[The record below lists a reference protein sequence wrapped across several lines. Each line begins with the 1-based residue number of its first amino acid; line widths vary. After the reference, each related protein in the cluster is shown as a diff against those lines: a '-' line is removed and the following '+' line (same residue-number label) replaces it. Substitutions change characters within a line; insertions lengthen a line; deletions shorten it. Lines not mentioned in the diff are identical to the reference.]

1 MESRFYNSKI
11 SKFAINTKK
20 KSKKKCHD
28 ILTVKKQETTFPL
41 QKAQREKQKHQYWQ
55 SHFSPKEG
63 EKLIYPGSPLIDSMI
78 NPIIKTQKE
87 KKEKID

>member
-41 QKAQREKQKHQYWQ
+41 QKAQREKQKHQY
-55 SHFSPKEG
+55 
-63 EKLIYPGSPLIDSMI
+63 
-78 NPIIKTQKE
+78 
-87 KKEKID
+87 